1 MLKKFLAACVIG
13 LCLASPAW
21 VSAAGITNY
30 GGLVTSGYWTEHNQK
45 GDQVIMDADQIA
57 AFNKNIR
64 STSRTVQDLAA
75 YPASVSGDSLK
86 TRIMNYQVLEDD
98 LYLHGN
104 RVSDNYKNILRRQT
118 NISGIPSA
126 VKVRYGVTVR
136 RTPLRTLP
144 TGEGLYYYP
153 GDTHFDAL
161 QETMLDP
168 AEPVAVL
175 HESANKFFYYVQAG
189 NYSGWV
195 SVYNVALTDKNTWME
210 YASPKKFLVVTDAN
224 YILKTGSENVV
235 YQLGARLPVEAEQG
249 STYTVQA
256 PVRKKD
262 GTMGKVKLFIKKGNT
277 SLHYGYLPYTSNNI
291 VRSAFK
297 FYGKPYGWGGLD
309 NSVDC
314 SSLVYNA
321 YRAAGIYLP
330 RNADEQESTYGTHY
344 TMSGLSSDARKE
356 LIAGLQP
363 GTPLY
368 MDGHVVIYIGQLN
381 GAPYAIH
388 ALGSYFT
395 GGQRHTAMKV
405 VVSDLSLQRSSGA
418 TFLDDLTEALV
429 LK

>member
-21 VSAAGITNY
+21 TSAAGITNY

-45 GDQVIMDADQIA
+45 GDQVIMDAAHIA
-57 AFNKNIR
+57 AFNKKIR
-64 STSRTVQDLAA
+64 STSRTVPDLVN
-75 YPASVSGDSLK
+75 YPAAVSGDSLK
-86 TRIMNYQVLEDD
+86 TKIMNYQVLEDD

-104 RVSDNYKNILRRQT
+104 KVSENYKNILRRQT
-118 NISGIPSA
+118 NISGVPAS

-136 RTPLRTLP
+136 RTPLRSLP
-144 TGEGLYYYP
+144 TGEGLYYYS

-168 AEPVAVL
+168 AEPVIVL

-195 SVYNVALTDKNTWME
+195 SVYNIALADKSSWLK
-210 YASPKKFLVVTDAN
+210 YADPKKFLVVTDAN
-224 YILKTGSENVV
+224 YVLKTGSENVV
-235 YQLGARLPVEAEQG
+235 YQLGSRLPVDAEQ
-249 STYTVQA
+249 SATFTVQA
-256 PVRKKD
+256 PVRRKD
-262 GTMGKVKLFIKKGNT
+262 GTLGEMKLFIKKGNT

-297 FYGKPYGWGGLD
+297 FYGRPYGWGGLE

-321 YRAAGIYLP
+321 YRTVGIYLP
-330 RNADEQESTYGTHY
+330 RNADEQENTYGTHY
-344 TMSGLSSDARKE
+344 PMSGLSSADRKA
-356 LIAGLQP
+356 LIAGLEP

-381 GAPYAIH
+381 NTPYAIH

-395 GGQRHTAMKV
+395 NGQRHTAMKV
-405 VVSDLSLQRSSGA
+405 VVSDLSLQRSSGK
-418 TFLDDLTEALV
+418 TFLDDLTTALS